1 MSAPHA
7 DSLIEGY
14 LARLDA
20 TAGDL
25 PKNARQE
32 LIDDMRAH
40 IVEARRREPEETDAS
55 VLNILDRLGEPAGVV
70 ADARERLGIQPPPPY
85 RLGLLEV
92 AAVILVPFVWPVGVI
107 LLWMSPAWHWRDKLI
122 GTLIP
127 PGGYMGVALFGIAF
141 ATAHGGSGTTC
152 VVVTEATGQAI
163 QNGCATPAGP
173 SFLETAV
180 SILVVVLFYALP
192 LITAA
197 YLALRLRWGRRAQL
211 AVN

>member
-14 LARLDA
+14 LARLDTA
-20 TAGDL
+20 AGDL
-25 PKNARQE
+25 PKSARQE

-40 IVEARRREPEETDAS
+40 IGEARRREPEETDAT
-55 VLNILDRLGEPAGVV
+55 VLNILDRLGEPAAVLV
-70 ADARERLGIQPPPPY
+70 DARERLGIRPPQPY
-85 RLGLLEV
+85 RTGLLEV

-107 LLWMSPAWHWRDKLI
+107 ILWMSPAWHWRDKLI
-122 GTLIP
+122 GSLIP

-141 ATAHGGSGTTC
+141 ATAHSGSGTTC
-152 VVVTEATGQAI
+152 VIVTQATGQAI
-163 QNGCATPAGP
+163 QSGCPAPAGP

-180 SILVVVLFYALP
+180 SVLVVVLFYALP

-211 AVN
+211 AVS